1 MKRWDQQVIT
11 AEEALLLGVGLT
23 LIALGHILSRN
34 GGGRP

>member
-1 MKRWDQQVIT
+1 MNRLDAPIYT
-11 AEEALLLGVGLT
+11 LLGVGLT